1 MKINF
6 KTISRFLF
14 LLLISCSAIA
24 QQKDN
29 RKIKKKYYDWGSIGM
44 GFGVTDMRTDIKSN
58 SFAATYNHSFGEQ
71 KIFLQGNIVGAM
83 GGDIP
88 SLFAI
93 NLAPGYAIGYH
104 KTYLIALSIGPGYM
118 TGYAENGFRYRA
130 LGGNATAQFHFKP
143 FKDFGAG
150 LELFFN
156 IPFAGSFSSLPTYNG
171 VRIVVAI
178 SQK

>member
-6 KTISRFLF
+6 KIFYKILF
-14 LLLISCSAIA
+14 LLLVSCSAVA

-29 RKIKKKYYDWGSIGM
+29 RKIKKKYYDWGSLGM
-44 GFGVTDMRTDIKSN
+44 GVGLTDARSDIRSR
-58 SFAATYNHSFGEQ
+58 SFAASYNHSLGES
-71 KIFLQGNIVGAM
+71 KLFLQGNIVGTLYS
-83 GGDIP
+83 DIP
-88 SLFAI
+88 SIFAI
-93 NLAPGYAIGYH
+93 NFAPGYAIGYH
-104 KTYLIALSIGPGYM
+104 KTYLLALSIGPGYM
-118 TGYAENGFRYRA
+118 TGYAENGFRFRA

-156 IPFAGSFSSLPTYNG
+156 IPFLGSFSSLPSYNG
-171 VRIVVAI
+171 LRIVVAI